1 MDVDDLHIGIAREV
15 FTEFGDVN
23 VHRASVEVVVVDP
36 NLFERVV
43 ALENFVHMRAEQAE
57 EFAFLGGELLR
68 FAILCERLLLCI
80 EEERTDGVLRAFT
93 VTLATYTAQDS
104 LNAEGQFFHRER
116 LGEVV
121 VGTDF
126 EAFKHIFFECFSGQE
141 HDGHLRVG
149 HTNLFGKSETV
160 FFGHHH
166 VEDAEIV
173 FATQKFAIAFFTIA
187 AQHGVIAL
195 CLKIFA
201 KEHTEV
207 FIVLAKE
214 DSHFSVRCHSC
225 MGFIGE

>member
-1 MDVDDLHIGIAREV
+1 M
-15 FTEFGDVN
+15 FTKFGDVN

-43 ALENFVHMRAEQAE
+43 ALENFVHMRAEQPE
-57 EFAFLGGELLR
+57 EFAFLGGKLLR
-68 FAILCERLLLCI
+68 FAILYERLLLCI

-93 VTLATYTAQDS
+93 VTLATYTTQDS

-121 VGTDF
+121 VCTDF
-126 EAFKHIFFECFSGQE
+126 EAFKHIFFECFCCQE
-141 HDGHLRVG
+141 HDGDFGVG
-149 HTNLFGKSETV
+149 HTNLFGQCEAV
-160 FFGHHH
+160 LFGHHH
-166 VEDAEIV
+166 VEYAEIV
-173 FATQKFAIAFFTIA
+173 FATQEFAIAFFTIA

-214 DSHFSVRCHSC
+214 DSHFSVQCHSC